1 MLPTCFKGRLPVTE
15 FGHIFSDSCT
25 GLKIIVMAM
34 MKVSMGMGESC
45 DSDVWVVTQPYPRD
59 KVPSNRMLLDNGTA
73 HAHHT

>member
-34 MKVSMGMGESC
+34 LKVSMGESS
-45 DSDVWVVTQPYPRD
+45 DSDVWV
-59 KVPSNRMLLDNGTA
+59 SMEIM
-73 HAHHT
+73 